1 MTVQETIREAE
12 ATLERLRARLVAAR
26 KELSAIYARQEA
38 IAYEVATGNFEAKA
52 LSGNLRISAARLSE
66 EVAGILIPAIAK
78 AEHRLEKANDPAA
91 VDAERSRAEKA
102 KEVADNV
109 ATLGALIDAG
119 LKQAVDGSRAIR
131 EALLELRK
139 LGAPVPS
146 GQHLE
151 VNLRIG
157 LDAALMGFHREIRPV
172 APNDRRP
179 FAESTEAWSR
189 QAAKWADAILSA
201 PSPVKPA
208 AKATVLSLEANK
220 HVRFQVLR

>member
-38 IAYEVATGNFEAKA
+38 VATGNFEAKA

-208 AKATVLSLEANK
+208 AKATVLSLRRINTLDF
-220 HVRFQVLR
+220 RC